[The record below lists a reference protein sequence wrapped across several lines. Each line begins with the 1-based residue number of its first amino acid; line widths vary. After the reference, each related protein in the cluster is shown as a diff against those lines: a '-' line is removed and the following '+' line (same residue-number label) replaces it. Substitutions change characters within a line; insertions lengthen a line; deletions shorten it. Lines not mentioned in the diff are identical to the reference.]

1 MKKYSVI
8 ILSILVAIAAVV
20 LGVSQ
25 VFVGC
30 DSVTEPDAASDVVGG
45 EPYSVGPTTAP
56 YVTPPTTQPPG
67 Q

>member
-1 MKKYSVI
+1 MKKYSII
-8 ILSILVAIAAVV
+8 ILSILVAIAAIVF
-20 LGVSQ
+20 GISQ

-30 DSVTEPDAASDVVGG
+30 DSVTEISPVGG

>member
-20 LGVSQ
+20 FGISQ

-30 DSVTEPDAASDVVGG
+30 DSVEVPVGG
-45 EPYSVGPTTAP
+45 EPSSVGPTTAP

-67 Q
+67 L

>member
-1 MKKYSVI
+1 MKKYSII
-8 ILSILVAIAAVV
+8 ILSILVAIAAIVF
-20 LGVSQ
+20 GFSQ
-25 VFVGC
+25 VFVAC
-30 DSVTEPDAASDVVGG
+30 DTVEESDVVGG